1 MNARFWALPMVLCFA
16 MMLIVAPVFAAT
28 FEPRSKQ
35 SQQLKALVDKAA
47 ALVESEGQHAFP
59 EFRKKGSAW
68 YKGDLYLFEVRREG
82 LTSITRL
89 SRSPFRS

>member
-1 MNARFWALPMVLCFA
+1 MKARFWALPMVLCFA

-47 ALVESEGQHAFP
+47 ALVEREGQHAFP

-68 YKGDLYLFEVRREG
+68 YKGDLAKEASKGKKRGREPF
-82 LTSITRL
+82 LRL
-89 SRSPFRS
+89 RTC